1 MSAEVRRAA
10 VVTGAGRGIGAAIAR
25 ALAAEGIAVM
35 LASRHGDDVEAVAA
49 AIRSRGG
56 EAHAAACDVADEA
69 SVTALGREARARLG
83 TVDILVNNAGV
94 SSSAPLRK
102 LELAEWNRVMA
113 INATGVFLCT
123 REFAPAMAERRFG
136 RVITIASTSG
146 LEGGRY
152 IAHYCASKHA
162 AVGFTRAAALELE
175 DRGVTVNA
183 ICPAYVDTPM
193 TERTLALVGGKT
205 GLGRDAA
212 LEAVLATAGQERLIA
227 PEEVAAAVVRLCRED
242 ATETGQAI
250 VLDGRS
256 AGR

>member
-1 MSAEVRRAA
+1 MKDAGRTA

-25 ALAAEGIAVM
+25 ALASEGMSVL
-35 LASRHGDDVEAVAA
+35 LAARTRADVDAVAA
-49 AIRSRGG
+49 ELSARGAK
-56 EAHAAACDVADEA
+56 AHAAACDVTDER
-69 SVTALGREARARLG
+69 SVRALGHEANAKLG
-83 TVDILVNNAGV
+83 KVDILVNNAGV

-102 LELAEWNRVMA
+102 LTLDEWNRVLA
-113 INATGVFLCT
+113 VNATGVFLCT
-123 REFAPAMAERRFG
+123 REFAPAMAERGWG

-193 TERTLALVGGKT
+193 TDRTLATVGVKT
-205 GLGRDAA
+205 GLARDAA
-212 LEAVLATAGQERLIA
+212 LRAVLETAGQERLIR
-227 PEEVAAAVVRLCRED
+227 PEEVAAEVVRLCRDD
-242 ATETGQAI
+242 AVATGQAI

-256 AGR
+256 A

>member
-1 MSAEVRRAA
+1 MSRAGRTA

-25 ALAAEGIAVM
+25 ALGDEGLQILLAARNRDE
-35 LASRHGDDVEAVAA
+35 VEAVAA
-49 AIRSRGG
+49 DLRARGVV
-56 EAHAAACDVADEA
+56 AHAAACDVTDET
-69 SVTALGREARARLG
+69 SVRALAREADAKLG
-83 TVDILVNNAGV
+83 QVDILVNNAGV

-102 LELAEWNRVMA
+102 ITLEEWSRVLAV
-113 INATGVFLCT
+113 NATGVFLCT
-123 REFAPAMAERRFG
+123 REFAPAMAERGWG

-193 TERTLALVGGKT
+193 TERTLATVGAKT
-205 GLGRDAA
+205 GLARDAA
-212 LEAVLATAGQERLIA
+212 LEAVLQTSGQERLIR
-227 PEEVAAAVVRLCRED
+227 PEEVAALVVRLCRDD
-242 ATETGQAI
+242 AVETGQAI
-250 VLDGRS
+250 VLNGRS
-256 AGR
+256 R

>member
-1 MSAEVRRAA
+1 MKGRTA
-10 VVTGAGRGIGAAIAR
+10 VVTGAGRGIGLAIAH
-25 ALAAEGIAVM
+25 ALGAEGITVL
-35 LASRHGDDVEAVAA
+35 LAARSPDEVRMEASKLRA
-49 AIRSRGG
+49 RSIM
-56 EAHAAACDVADEA
+56 AHAAVCDVTDEA
-69 SVTALGREARARLG
+69 SVKALAREAEAKLG
-83 TVDILVNNAGV
+83 HVDILVNNAGI

-102 LELAEWNRVMA
+102 LTLDEWNRVLA
-113 INATGVFLCT
+113 VNATGVFLCT
-123 REFAPAMAERRFG
+123 REFAPAMAERGWG

-193 TERTLALVGGKT
+193 TDRTLTTVETKT
-205 GLGRDAA
+205 GLARDAA
-212 LEAVLATAGQERLIA
+212 LRAVLETAGQERLIR
-227 PEEVAAAVVRLCRED
+227 PEEVAAEVVRLCRDD
-242 ATETGQAI
+242 AVGTGQAI

-256 AGR
+256 R

>member
-1 MSAEVRRAA
+1 MKGAGRAA

-25 ALAAEGIAVM
+25 ALAAEGISVL
-35 LASRHGDDVEAVAA
+35 LAARTRAEVDAVAA
-49 AIRSRGG
+49 ELRARGAT
-56 EAHAAACDVADEA
+56 AHAAACDVTDET
-69 SVTALGREARARLG
+69 SVRALGHEANAKLG
-83 TVDILVNNAGV
+83 QVDILVNNAGV

-102 LELAEWNRVMA
+102 LTLDEWNRVLA
-113 INATGVFLCT
+113 VNVTGVFLCT
-123 REFAPAMAERRFG
+123 REFAPAMAERGWG

-183 ICPAYVDTPM
+183 VCPAYVDTPM
-193 TERTLALVGGKT
+193 TDRTLATVESKT
-205 GLGRDAA
+205 GLARDAA
-212 LEAVLATAGQERLIA
+212 LRAVLETAGQERLIR
-227 PEEVAAAVVRLCRED
+227 PEEVAGEVVRLCED
-242 ATETGQAI
+242 DAVETGQAI

-256 AGR
+256 R

>member
-1 MSAEVRRAA
+1 MKGAGRAA

-25 ALAAEGIAVM
+25 ALASEGISVL
-35 LASRHGDDVEAVAA
+35 LAARTQADVDAVAA
-49 AIRSRGG
+49 ELRAQGAT
-56 EAHAAACDVADEA
+56 AHAAACDVTDEG
-69 SVTALGREARARLG
+69 SVRALGHEANAKLG
-83 TVDILVNNAGV
+83 KVDILVNNAGI

-102 LELAEWNRVMA
+102 LTLDEWNRVLA
-113 INATGVFLCT
+113 VNATGVFLCT
-123 REFAPAMAERRFG
+123 REFAPAMAERGWG

-193 TERTLALVGGKT
+193 TDRTLTTVETKT
-205 GLGRDAA
+205 GLARDAA
-212 LEAVLATAGQERLIA
+212 LRAVLETAGQERLIR
-227 PEEVAAAVVRLCRED
+227 PEEVAAEVVRLCRDD
-242 ATETGQAI
+242 AVETGQAI

-256 AGR
+256 R

>member
-1 MSAEVRRAA
+1 MSRAGRTA

-25 ALAAEGIAVM
+25 ALADEGIQIL
-35 LASRHGDDVEAVAA
+35 LAARNGDEVEAVAVDLRA
-49 AIRSRGG
+49 RGAV
-56 EAHAAACDVADEA
+56 AHAAACDVTDEA
-69 SVTALGREARARLG
+69 SVRALAREADAKLG
-83 TVDILVNNAGV
+83 QVDILVNNAGV

-102 LELAEWNRVMA
+102 ITLEEWSRVLAV
-113 INATGVFLCT
+113 NATGVFLCT
-123 REFAPAMAERRFG
+123 REFAPAMAERGWG

-193 TERTLALVGGKT
+193 TERTLATVGAKT
-205 GLGRDAA
+205 GLARDAA
-212 LEAVLATAGQERLIA
+212 LEAVLQTSGQERLIR
-227 PEEVAAAVVRLCRED
+227 PEEVAALVVRLCRDD
-242 ATETGQAI
+242 ADETGQAI

-256 AGR
+256 R